1 MLKLKVWIG
10 TLSHGPHGRRLN
22 ATYKNAS
29 TFDFQDEVGLAVA
42 EVCETIP
49 HGVLLFLPS
58 YAMLNRLCERWEQTG
73 VWARLTQRKVV
84 VKEPRF
90 SDEFEASIRHFGDV
104 IEATNDK
111 KSGGD
116 GGVDGALF
124 IAVCRGKVSEGL
136 DFADNNARA
145 VICVGIPFPNIKD
158 VQVDLKKKYNDGM
171 RRQNQQLLSGNE
183 WYEIQAFRALNQ
195 ALGRCIRHRRDWGAI
210 LMADDRYQSGGGRYT
225 GGLSKWVRA
234 GVQHYSRFSEMSE
247 SLGRFREDMAAMEQ
261 ENNAAAEEEPPPPP
275 PPAAKEVKL
284 EPGSERRTKGAKK
297 TDLSVL
303 DEVPA
308 SLPPPSKKD
317 SKRRERKRSG
327 AAAAPQ
333 QSSSIL
339 STSSGYVSGSAG
351 TPDAQDKK
359 PVLAQLPLV
368 ENKAMITGFFKP
380 DREEKPCPAKKA
392 AAAAVKEDSDAADKT
407 VVPESPDV
415 SDAEDVVIVTPEG
428 EGEGGT
434 KAATNYT
441 PKMNAAARKKI
452 SLSRGGGGSNKDVPS
467 ASKRTNGSSSSS
479 KRGHKGVQYVG
490 GDSDDD
496 FV

>member
-1 MLKLKVWIG
+1 MKRKVWIG

-104 IEATNDK
+104 IEATNDKK

-275 PPAAKEVKL
+275 PAAKVVKV

-297 TDLSVL
+297 MNLSVL

-333 QSSSIL
+333 ESSSML
-339 STSSGYVSGSAG
+339 STSSGYFSGSAG

-380 DREEKPCPAKKA
+380 DREEKPCPAKMA

-415 SDAEDVVIVTPEG
+415 SDAEDVLIVTPEG
-428 EGEGGT
+428 EEEGDT

-452 SLSRGGGGSNKDVPS
+452 TLSRGGGGSNKDVPP